1 MKDLIII
8 GGGPAGITAGIYGAR
23 KNLETL
29 LLSEDFIGQ
38 MGNAGIIENW
48 PGEKEITGPELLDNF
63 KSHLDSYQV
72 KTKEEKVLEVVKK
85 NKEFKVK
92 TEENVYKSKAVIIAS
107 GRQPRHLN
115 IPGEEEFV
123 GKGLSYCVT
132 CDGALF
138 RDKEVVIIGGGNS
151 GLEGA
156 LELADYTKKVTIL
169 EVESKLQADEYLIEK
184 VSKLS
189 NVEIKT
195 EVEPI
200 RVKGDGFVNG
210 ITYKKIDSEEKK
222 EISVEGIFVE
232 IGAVPTTDFV
242 DNLVDYN
249 KKGELI
255 VDENCRTKT
264 EGLFGAGD
272 VTNIRDKQIVVATGE
287 GCKALLSAYK
297 YIKN

>member
-85 NKEFKVK
+85 NKEFEVK
-92 TEENVYKSKAVIIAS
+92 TEESVYKSKAVIIAS

-138 RDKEVVIIGGGNS
+138 RDKEVVIIGGGNA